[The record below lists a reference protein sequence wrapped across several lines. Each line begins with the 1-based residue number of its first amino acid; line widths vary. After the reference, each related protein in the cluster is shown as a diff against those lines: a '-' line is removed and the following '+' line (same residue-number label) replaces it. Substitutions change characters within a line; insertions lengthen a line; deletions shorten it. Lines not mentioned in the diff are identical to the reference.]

1 MQVLY
6 EDNHIIIVSK
16 AAGEIVQGDKTGD
29 RPLSDMVKAYIKER
43 YHKPGDVFLG
53 VVHRLDRPVSGVVVF
68 ARTSKAL
75 ARMNRLF
82 AEGGVHK
89 TYLAITANRPKDD
102 AGLLQSW
109 LTRNER
115 LNKSFSSPVEVSPL
129 PVGAG
134 FNARPNAG
142 ADAPARPN
150 DPNAKLARL
159 EYRVAASTGR
169 YNLLEVRLLTGRHHQ
184 IRCQLAAIG
193 CPIKG
198 DLKYGARRSNPDGSI
213 SLHAWRVRFEHPVSH
228 AQIDVCAPCPE
239 DNLWSALTAF
249 YAV

>member
-29 RPLSDMVKAYIKER
+29 RPLSDTVKAYIKEK

-75 ARMNRLF
+75 ARMNKLF
-82 AEGGVHK
+82 AEGNVHK
-89 TYLAITANRPKDD
+89 TYLAITANRPKQEE
-102 AGLLQSW
+102 ALLETW

-115 LNKSFSSPVEVSPL
+115 MNKSFSSPVEK
-129 PVGAG
+129 
-134 FNARPNAG
+134 PNS
-142 ADAPARPN
+142 
-150 DPNAKLARL
+150 KLARL
-159 EYRVAASTGR
+159 EYKVVASSER
-169 YNLLEVRLLTGRHHQ
+169 YNLLQVRLLTGRHHQ

-198 DLKYGARRSNPDGSI
+198 DLKYGAKRSNPDGSI
-213 SLHAWRVRFEHPVSH
+213 SLHAWRIQFEHPVSH
-228 AQIDVCAPCPE
+228 AQIDVCAPFPD
-239 DNLWSALTAF
+239 DNLWRALTASLPMPNNP
-249 YAV
+249 AG